1 MIWLKSQD
9 KEPHQAMLIQTGRIL
24 GELNVIKKIGT
35 NENLKAKIEDKF
47 LNALS
52 DLTKALF
59 IKTILEKMLTYARYK
74 AKAMQN
80 E

>member
-1 MIWLKSQD
+1 MSL
-9 KEPHQAMLIQTGRIL
+9 
-24 GELNVIKKIGT
+24 KKIGT